1 MNSLIAEVM
10 QRTNQTE
17 SNSSDKEQSL
27 IGEKRKNDNEDSFHK
42 RKKDQ
47 RVNEGLVPSQK
58 KQKKKKVSSAEKE
71 PRRKQVQA
79 KSLLDKEEGK
89 ENSLG
94 INKGPGGQPS
104 SKKAKSSR
112 KELEIAKA
120 NAANEATVQFFNLSG
135 NVSSF
140 TASETLPFSRTE
152 HLNDSPLPSLSSP
165 SNILSGNRPK
175 PVLELQSVTT
185 IYSRHHSLLSYPCLR
200 RL

>member
-47 RVNEGLVPSQK
+47 RVNEGLVTSQK
-58 KQKKKKVSSAEKE
+58 KQKKKKVSSNEKE
-71 PRRKQVQA
+71 PRHKQVQA

-94 INKGPGGQPS
+94 INKGPGGEQS
-104 SKKAKSSR
+104 SMKAKSSR

-120 NAANEATVQFFNLSG
+120 NAANEAAVQFFNLSG
-135 NVSSF
+135 NGSSF
-140 TASETLPFSRTE
+140 TASETLPFSSTE
-152 HLNDSPLPSLSSP
+152 NLNDSPLPSLSSP
-165 SNILSGNRPK
+165 SNIPSGNRPK

-185 IYSRHHSLLSYPCLR
+185 IYSRHQSLLLYPCLR